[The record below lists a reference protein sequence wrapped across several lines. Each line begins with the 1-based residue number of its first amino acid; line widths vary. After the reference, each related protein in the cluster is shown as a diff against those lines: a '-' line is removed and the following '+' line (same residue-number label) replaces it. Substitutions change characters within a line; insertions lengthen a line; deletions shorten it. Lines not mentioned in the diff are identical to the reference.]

1 MRRATVAGLQILSA
15 LTFSAAPMSE
25 AWGQGME
32 VSGPYEDMGRGLARI
47 VQACVGSQISNVKLK
62 PAIQAGLPIA
72 HICQCATERWI
83 ISDSASGGMSPDRVV
98 STSFYVGLIKYCV
111 TKAPL

>member
-1 MRRATVAGLQILSA
+1 MRRATNVGFRTYFALALSVATLSESWA
-15 LTFSAAPMSE
+15 
-25 AWGQGME
+25 QGPE

-47 VQACVGSQISNVKLK
+47 VQACVGSQISNMKLR
-62 PAIQAGLPIA
+62 PGIQAGLPIGF
-72 HICQCATERWI
+72 ICQCATERWI

-98 STSFYVGLIKYCV
+98 STSFYVGLLKYCV